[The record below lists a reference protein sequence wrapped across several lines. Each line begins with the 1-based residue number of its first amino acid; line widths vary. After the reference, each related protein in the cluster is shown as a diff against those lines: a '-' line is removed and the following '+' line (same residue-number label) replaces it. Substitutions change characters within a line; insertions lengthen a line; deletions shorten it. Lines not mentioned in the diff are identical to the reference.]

1 MNICQ
6 VSLKGNIPIIKENLK
21 NFNKLYKDN
30 YFYIV
35 CPKKDIKLFNKK
47 IKNSKVFFI
56 EEEGLIKFS
65 KFKKISNSYLNK
77 TIYYDEIQERLTW
90 YYQQILKIAF
100 LINFV
105 EQKKENM
112 IIWDADTILIDK
124 ILFFKKK
131 YSNYCG
137 TTSYFH
143 KAYYRTNNYI
153 LGKLPKYFISSLTQ
167 FTSITPNE
175 VNFLVN
181 RLSKKKKRIKN
192 TSEWLT
198 HIIMKS
204 ISTVHSQYNGS
215 MFSEYELIGES
226 NLLYNFKK
234 QELVSGLRD
243 HLNGKL
249 TNLQISILKYLGF
262 KYIAYEHTHE
272 NKNSR
277 KMLIKQQSWIVF
289 LKLLIKK
296 LSNNF
301 FRGLKHHLNYAI
313 SLFKPTV
320 G

>member
-21 NFNKLYKDN
+21 NFNKLYTDN

-35 CPKKDIKLFNKK
+35 CPKKDKKFFSKK
-47 IKNSKVFFI
+47 IKNNKVFFI
-56 EEEGLIKFS
+56 EEESLIKFS
-65 KFKKISNSYLNK
+65 KFKKISNNYLKK
-77 TIYYDEIQERLTW
+77 TIYYDKIQDRLTW

-100 LINFV
+100 LINFA
-105 EQKKENM
+105 EQKKENI

-124 ILFFKKK
+124 ITFFKKK
-131 YSNYCG
+131 NSNYHG

-143 KAYYRTNNYI
+143 KAYYSTNSFI
-153 LGKLPKYFISSLTQ
+153 LGKLPNYFISSLTQ

-175 VNFLVN
+175 INFLVKK
-181 RLSKKKKRIKN
+181 LSNKKKRLKN
-192 TSEWLT
+192 TSEWIT

-204 ISTVHSQYNGS
+204 ISTVHLQYNGS

-272 NKNSR
+272 NEKSK
-277 KMLIKQQSWIVF
+277 KMLTRQQTWIIF
-289 LKLLIKK
+289 LKILIKK

-313 SLFKPTV
+313 NLFKPTV
-320 G
+320 W